1 MLRPS
6 RVVGGKVLQRR
17 FFKMRNRFGIAMLMG
32 ISFMLA
38 GILAGPAAAQT
49 GEAKGSGANKPAP
62 RLPNGKPDLSGVWD
76 HPRVGD
82 FSKDAKGCVGMT
94 PGCTAKAEVTEMPWT
109 AAGKAANDADPKFDY
124 GVHCLPWGYV
134 RSWGTPYPLE
144 LMQKDNK
151 LAILF
156 EQNKWF
162 HIVPTDG
169 RKLPADPDPT
179 WMGVSVGHWEGD
191 TLVVETTGTNGKTW
205 IDTAEHPHSDA
216 LHVVE
221 RFDRTDF
228 EHIRHQ
234 VTITDSKYLTRPMTN
249 TSVLVLMKPGSE
261 LMEYSCE
268 ENNKEIM
275 EGHVKDNFTKK

>member
-1 MLRPS
+1 MWVPLVVAMPVFAQSGSAPS
-6 RVVGGKVLQRR
+6 T
-17 FFKMRNRFGIAMLMG
+17 
-32 ISFMLA
+32 S
-38 GILAGPAAAQT
+38 
-49 GEAKGSGANKPAP
+49 KPAP

-82 FSKDAKGCVGMT
+82 FTKDARGCVGTAKGCSA
-94 PGCTAKAEVTEMPWT
+94 TADTKEMPWT

-134 RSWGTPYPLE
+134 RSWATPYPLE

-151 LAILF
+151 LAVMF

-169 RKLPADPDPT
+169 RKLNKDVDPT
-179 WMGVSVGHWEGD
+179 WMGTSVGHWEGD
-191 TLVVETTGTNGKTW
+191 TLVVETINTNGKTW

-216 LHVVE
+216 LTVVE
-221 RFDRTDF
+221 RFERPDYD
-228 EHIRHQ
+228 HIRHTI
-234 VTITDSKYLTRPMTN
+234 TITDPKFLTKPMTN
-249 TSVLVLMKPGSE
+249 TAVMVLMKPGE
-261 LMEYSCE
+261 EILEYSCD

-275 EGHVKDNFTKK
+275 DGHVKDSFTKK